1 MSTATDFGHA
11 TVSALRVSNLLK
23 RYWSAFQERRNR
35 ERLRADLSGLSD
47 RELIDIGISRGVV
60 DYVVSNQ
67 STDPRGIRSSL
78 P

>member
-1 MSTATDFGHA
+1 MSTATDLGHA

-23 RYWSAFQERRNR
+23 RYWSALQEQRNR

-47 RELIDIGISRGVV
+47 RELIDIGISRGEV

-67 STDPRGIRSSL
+67 STDPRGIRSRL

>member
-1 MSTATDFGHA
+1 MSTATDLGHA

-23 RYWSAFQERRNR
+23 RYWSALQERRNR

-47 RELIDIGISRGVV
+47 RELIDIGISRGEV

>member
-1 MSTATDFGHA
+1 MSTATDLGHA

-23 RYWSAFQERRNR
+23 RYWSALQEQRNR

-47 RELIDIGISRGVV
+47 RELIDIGISRGEV

>member
-47 RELIDIGISRGVV
+47 RELIDIGISRGEV